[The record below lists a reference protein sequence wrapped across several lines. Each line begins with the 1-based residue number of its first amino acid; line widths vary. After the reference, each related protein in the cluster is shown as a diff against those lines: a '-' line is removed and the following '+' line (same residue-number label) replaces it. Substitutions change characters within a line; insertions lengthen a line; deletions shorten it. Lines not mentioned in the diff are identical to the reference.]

1 MATRQLTQQE
11 IDAVFQNTQGRAA
24 DRGGTKRAVAFDF
37 RRPDRIAKSQLHAIH
52 QLHDNF
58 VRNLV
63 SSLSAYLRSYLIIN
77 LVSVEQ
83 LSYSE
88 FLECLPS
95 PTCLASLGLKPYDGN
110 AVLELNS
117 SLIFPILEI
126 LLGGDGKLQF
136 SAKREI
142 TEIEQVLLDGLL
154 RLILRDLREAW
165 TLVTPIDFTIENIE
179 TEPQFLQILA
189 PSEAVVAVAI
199 EIRIG
204 DSIGMMNIAMPSII
218 IKMMRQKF
226 DQQWT
231 LRKSASTDE
240 EQARVL
246 NLLRTARLD
255 SEVLLAGPQLLL
267 RDLMN
272 LEEGDVLS
280 FEYPTATSARS
291 HPQRSAQVSRG
302 NRECGAPRSLPD
314 YGADTGARRMT
325 TSPVVRT
332 IHSPWLGEIES
343 DPESE
348 LYFPGG
354 LPGFE
359 DHHGMVAIEIPSQR
373 PVVYLQSLESDEV
386 CFAALPVYVIDP
398 SFRLH
403 LSEDERAVLQ
413 LAEDCDPAIG
423 NDVLCLALLRKSERT
438 VEANTGAAIVINLHN
453 RRGVQCVPPAGASA
467 RFGLCPDNG
476 WRRAC

>member
-1 MATRQLTQQE
+1 MATRQLTQQD
-11 IDAVFQNTQGRAA
+11 IDAVFQNTQGRGV
-24 DRGGTKRAVAFDF
+24 DRGGTKRAVPFDF

-63 SSLSAYLRSYLIIN
+63 SSLSAYLRSYMIIN

-189 PSEAVVAVAI
+189 PTEAVVAVAI

-231 LRKSASTDE
+231 LRTSASTDE
-240 EQARVL
+240 EQGRVL
-246 NLLRTARLD
+246 DLLRTSRLD
-255 SEVLLAGPQLLL
+255 SEVMLVGPQVLL

-280 FEYPTATSARS
+280 FEYPTGRPLDLTLSGR
-291 HPQRSAQVSRG
+291 RKYRG
-302 NRECGAPRSLPD
+302 
-314 YGADTGARRMT
+314 
-325 TSPVVRT
+325 
-332 IHSPWLGEIES
+332 
-343 DPESE
+343 E
-348 LYFPGG
+348 L
-354 LPGFE
+354 
-359 DHHGMVAIEIPSQR
+359 V
-373 PVVYLQSLESDEV
+373 
-386 CFAALPVYVIDP
+386 
-398 SFRLH
+398 
-403 LSEDERAVLQ
+403 
-413 LAEDCDPAIG
+413 
-423 NDVLCLALLRKSERT
+423 N
-438 VEANTGAAIVINLHN
+438 
-453 RRGVQCVPPAGASA
+453 AG
-467 RFGLCPDNG
+467 
-476 WRRAC
+476 RRAAFRIMEPIREPAA